1 MPGTTRSRHHL
12 RRRHRRRQT
21 LPDPPRMTRYGLY
34 CLWLLPALAHAQ
46 GHADDRIQCSSG
58 RPDAA
63 VIACTNIIRDARLEE
78 FERATALK
86 NRAFHYQEAGDLD
99 QAITDY
105 TAVLARPEQRRVQA
119 KTYVNRGLMYS
130 RKGATAAA
138 LADFTQAAQLD
149 PKLDSAYINRASIL
163 MKEGNSDGA
172 IADLNRAIQLDPRSA
187 AVYLSRASVYA
198 HRGDYA
204 RAAVDY
210 TAAIKIDPTNPTTWL
225 DRSLAYRALG
235 NNERAGSAAAEAVRL
250 TPTMRSARVE

>member
-63 VIACTNIIRDARLEE
+63 VIACTNIIRDARLDE

-99 QAITDY
+99 HAITDY
-105 TAVLARPEQRRVQA
+105 TAVLAWFVLCWVLVLFYI
-119 KTYVNRGLMYS
+119 KRGL
-130 RKGATAAA
+130 
-138 LADFTQAAQLD
+138 LFFL
-149 PKLDSAYINRASIL
+149 
-163 MKEGNSDGA
+163 
-172 IADLNRAIQLDPRSA
+172 
-187 AVYLSRASVYA
+187 
-198 HRGDYA
+198 
-204 RAAVDY
+204 
-210 TAAIKIDPTNPTTWL
+210 
-225 DRSLAYRALG
+225 
-235 NNERAGSAAAEAVRL
+235 
-250 TPTMRSARVE
+250 